1 MSYRQAKRLSLY
13 REEGFAGLKHRSAG
27 RPSHRAYEAKFRRK
41 VLRLVR
47 EKYSGAVGERFGPTL
62 TTEHSE
68 SEDDLKV
75 DAETLRRWTLA
86 EGLWSRERKRR
97 RHRQRRARKDHFGE
111 LVQMDGTTPRVGWCS
126 TPIFAAL
133 RRRYPEVHLHTLE
146 EWLRVEGWNK
156 RARRV
161 RAPKVSIIKLIW

>member
-1 MSYRQAKRLSLY
+1 MSYRQAKRLSKLY

-62 TTEHSE
+62 TTEHLE

-75 DAETLRRWTLA
+75 DAETLRRWTQA

-111 LVQMDGTTPRVGWCS
+111 LVQMDGTTPRAGWCS

-133 RRRYPEVHLHTLE
+133 RRRYP
-146 EWLRVEGWNK
+146 
-156 RARRV
+156 
-161 RAPKVSIIKLIW
+161 